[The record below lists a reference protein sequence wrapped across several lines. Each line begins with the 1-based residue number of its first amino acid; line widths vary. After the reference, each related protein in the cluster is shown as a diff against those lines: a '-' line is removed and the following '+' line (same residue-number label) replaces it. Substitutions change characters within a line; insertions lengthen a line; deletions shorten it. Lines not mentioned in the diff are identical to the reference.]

1 MTTAMTSTDGG
12 TAPRGAARS
21 IRPDLAAAEV
31 VLVEAVDTL
40 GRLPSARVR
49 PCLARWPAIIRA
61 AHEAYGYAE
70 ARPRRAPASHEAI
83 TRLDHTLE
91 ALRQMVLDDQRLVW
105 SRANGFSW
113 RAIAA
118 RVGAAP
124 NTCRSRYLVA
134 LARFAAAYALAA
146 NRAGP

>member
-1 MTTAMTSTDGG
+1 MTLT
-12 TAPRGAARS
+12 ARS
-21 IRPDLAAAEV
+21 GVSAATPYPTRPDLAAAEA
-31 VLVEAVDTL
+31 VLIEAVDTL

-49 PCLARWPAIIRA
+49 PCLARWPAMIRA

-70 ARPRRAPASHEAI
+70 ARPRRAPASPEAI
-83 TRLDHTLE
+83 TRLDHALD
-91 ALRQMVLDDQRLVW
+91 ALRRVSLDEQRLVW

-134 LARFAAAYALAA
+134 LMRFAGTYALAA